1 MKIRSL
7 LAPLAARAHGG
18 DLDTEVHAVVRDS
31 RQVRAGTVFVAIRG
45 AQVDGH
51 AWVASLPPGSVAV
64 VDHAVPVP
72 DEVAWIQVDDTRAAL
87 AIAAAEVAGRPADRL
102 RLVGVTGTNGKTT
115 VTTVLQQALE
125 AMGGVCGR
133 VGTTGVRIAGV
144 DLPGELTTPEAPELQ
159 AAMARLV
166 SAGGDVL
173 AMEASSIGLV
183 QHRLDGLRFH
193 LGVFTNLQRD
203 HLDHHGTMEA
213 YAAAKARL
221 FQQHLRDPGGLPRAL
236 LWGDDGTWRLMLPP
250 SDHWRYGAA
259 ADADVRVEEVRVSDA
274 GTGVTVRT
282 PVGSVAVQSPLVG
295 GFQALNLGAVVGT
308 AALLGVP
315 LDTFAEALRTATGAP
330 GRMERVSG
338 PLGTTGPVALV
349 DYAHTPDALAA
360 ALSAA
365 RAACRGRLWVVMGC
379 GGDRDAGKRPLMG
392 RAALA
397 ADVVIVTSDNPRSED
412 PARIAAQVVADLPA
426 GRARV
431 ELDRRTAIFAAL
443 AEAAPDD
450 VVLIAG
456 KGHETTQEIGGVRTP
471 FDDRQ
476 VARAALEAR

>member
-51 AWVASLPPGSVAV
+51 AWISALPPGSVAV
-64 VDHAVPVP
+64 VDHPVDVPS
-72 DEVAWIQVDDTRAAL
+72 EVAWIQVDDTRAAL
-87 AIAAAEVAGRPADRL
+87 AVAAAEVAGRPADHL

-125 AMGGVCGR
+125 AMGEVCGR
-133 VGTTGVRIAGV
+133 VGTTGLRIAGV
-144 DLPGELTTPEAPELQ
+144 DLPAALTTPEAPELQ
-159 AAMARLV
+159 AAMAQLV

-193 LGVFTNLQRD
+193 VGVFTNLQRD

-213 YAAAKARL
+213 YAAAKATL
-221 FQQHLRDPGGLPRAL
+221 FQQHLRAPGGLPRAL
-236 LWGDDGTWRLMLPP
+236 LWGDDGTWRQMHPP
-250 SDHWRYGAA
+250 SDHWRYGLAA
-259 ADADVRVEEVRVSDA
+259 NADVRVEDVQVSDA
-274 GTGVTVRT
+274 GTRATVRT
-282 PVGSVAVQSPLVG
+282 PVGSVVVQSPLVG
-295 GFQALNLGAVVGT
+295 DFQALNLGAVVG
-308 AALLGVP
+308 AGALLGVN
-315 LDTFAEALRTATGAP
+315 LDALREALTTATGAP
-330 GRMERVSG
+330 GRMERVAG
-338 PLGTTGPVALV
+338 PPGTSGPVALV

-360 ALSAA
+360 ALAAA

-397 ADVVIVTSDNPRSED
+397 ADEVIVTSDNPRSED
-412 PARIAAQVVADLPA
+412 PARIAEQVVADIPA

-431 ELDRRTAIFAAL
+431 ELDRRAAIFAAL
-443 AEAAPDD
+443 SEAGPED

-476 VARAALEAR
+476 VAREALEAR